1 MLIGS
6 VIRHQFDNH
15 TNATVMSVRKERLEI
30 FQSSVVRMNRP
41 VVGDVVTVVPQ
52 GGGKK
57 RHQPDCIDAKFLH
70 VVQSLSE
77 TLEIA
82 DSVAIAIIK
91 SAYVDLIDD
100 RVFVPTCF
108 ALQWQPRS
116 FRTIVSPLRAYVNRI
131 AMPAAIRLVRAKSTI
146 PVEFAQ
152 KSEMLYGA

>member
-70 VVQSLSE
+70 VIQPLSE
-77 TLEIA
+77 PLKIA
-82 DSVAIAIIK
+82 NPVAVAVIK

-100 RVFVPTCF
+100 GVLVPTCF
-108 ALQWQPRS
+108 ALQWQTCS
-116 FRTIVSPLRAYVNRI
+116 FRTMVGSPGDDV
-131 AMPAAIRLVRAKSTI
+131 
-146 PVEFAQ
+146 
-152 KSEMLYGA
+152 